1 LYRDLWYLKHLN
13 KVVLVALRNP
23 RSLLIL
29 REDRQVMIF
38 WDYAFFGVNG
48 GSNRETF
55 LRFRLKMVCFQKL
68 VLFLGEATIR
78 IDREGAV
85 FLFLLFLL
93 AAVQVF
99 FPTSNVEADI
109 HRV

>member
-1 LYRDLWYLKHLN
+1 MWYLKHLN

-29 REDRQVMIF
+29 GEDRQRMIF
-38 WDYAFFGVNG
+38 LSYSFFCVHG
-48 GSNRETF
+48 GSNRKTF

-68 VLFLGEATIR
+68 ALVLGEAGSGINR
-78 IDREGAV
+78 KGAV

-93 AAVQVF
+93 TVVLIF

-109 HRV
+109 NRV